1 MGVRLSQTLPCGAV
15 SRVLLLALGMG
26 SIGPLALAQGI
37 PSAQAHPPA
46 APAQLAPGPGPG
58 EVAIRSNT
66 LIAASVGGALA
77 YGYAKWW
84 QDGLSGE
91 FKTVREGWFGRNT
104 DYGGADKL
112 GHGMFAYAGSRLL
125 AHALRE
131 AGNDPATALRLG
143 LATAVGTLM
152 GVEVIDGFSARWRFS
167 REDAVANVAGGA
179 LAYLMETHPRLDALL
194 DLRLQYLPSNG
205 PGRGK
210 RFDPFSDY
218 SGQRYLAVF
227 KASGV
232 PAWREHPVLRYLEF
246 NIGYGARNF
255 EPESRALARPTR
267 HVYVGIAL
275 NLSEALGQTVF
286 RGQPAATP
294 ARQLTDTALE
304 FLQVPAA
311 TWQHDHV
318 LR

>member
-1 MGVRLSQTLPCGAV
+1 MRARLSHPLSCGAV
-15 SRVLLLALGMG
+15 LLVLGMG
-26 SIGPLALAQGI
+26 DFGPLAHAQGLD
-37 PSAQAHPPA
+37 PAQVHAPA

-58 EVAIRSNT
+58 DVTARSNT
-66 LIAASVGGALA
+66 LVAATVGGTLA
-77 YGYAKWW
+77 YGYAQWW
-84 QDGLSGE
+84 RDGMSSK
-91 FKTVREGWFGRNT
+91 FKTVREGWFGQDT

-131 AGNDPATALRLG
+131 AGNDPDTALRLG

-167 REDAVANVAGGA
+167 REDAVANLAGGA

-194 DLRLQYLPSNG
+194 DLRLQYWPSEG
-205 PGRGK
+205 PGRG
-210 RFDPFSDY
+210 RSFDPFGDY
-218 SGQRYLAVF
+218 SGQRYLLVL

-232 PAWREHPVLRYLEF
+232 PAWREHPLLRYLEF
-246 NIGYGARNF
+246 NIGYGTRNF
-255 EPESRALARPTR
+255 EAESRALVQPTR
-267 HVYVGIAL
+267 HMHYGIAL

-286 RGQPAATP
+286 RGQQAGATS
-294 ARQLTDTALE
+294 RQLTDTALE

-311 TWQHDHV
+311 TWQRDHV
-318 LR
+318 LP